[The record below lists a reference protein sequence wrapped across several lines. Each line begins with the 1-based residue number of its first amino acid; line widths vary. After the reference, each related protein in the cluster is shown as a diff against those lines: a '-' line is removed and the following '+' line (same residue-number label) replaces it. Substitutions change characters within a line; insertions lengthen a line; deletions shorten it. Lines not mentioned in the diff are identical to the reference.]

1 MVSRRANRMTALAAT
16 LAVAAM
22 VGASF
27 AAVPLYRIFCQV
39 TGFGGTTQ
47 VATQVAGQVAGQAAA
62 GDAAAGAK
70 GGRSIT
76 VSMLGNVNNSLPW
89 SFVPRKPKITLRV
102 GENALVTYR
111 ATNHGERTVTGV
123 ATFNV
128 TPHKAGPYFV
138 KVECFCFSRQT
149 LKPGESVD
157 MAVSFFIDPRLA
169 RDRKLDGVTDIALSY
184 TFFRAPEAD
193 FRAPEADQGQD
204 LASAGRTPPA
214 PGRGP
219 ARAGPER

>member
-1 MVSRRANRMTALAAT
+1 MVSRRANRIT
-16 LAVAAM
+16 AVAAALVVAVM

-47 VATQVAGQVAGQAAA
+47 VAGQ
-62 GDAAAGAK
+62 DAAPKARGV
-70 GGRSIT
+70 RVMT
-76 VSMLGNVNNSLPW
+76 VSMLGNVNSALPW
-89 SFVPRKPKITLRV
+89 SFAPVKPKITLRV
-102 GENALVTYR
+102 GENALVYYR
-111 ATNHGERTVTGV
+111 AVNRSDKTVTGV

-157 MAVSFFIDPRLA
+157 MPVSFYVDPALA
-169 RDRKLDGVTDIALSY
+169 KDRKLAGVTDIALSY
-184 TFFRAPEAD
+184 TFFHAPNSDEFA
-193 FRAPEADQGQD
+193 
-204 LASAGRTPPA
+204 
-214 PGRGP
+214 
-219 ARAGPER
+219 ARRELQR

>member
-1 MVSRRANRMTALAAT
+1 MAAARANRMTALAAA

-47 VATQVAGQVAGQAAA
+47 VAAR
-62 GDAAAGAK
+62 DAAVLAK
-70 GGRSIT
+70 GTRLIT
-76 VSMLGNVNNSLPW
+76 VSMLGNVNSSLPW
-89 SFVPRKPKITLRV
+89 SFAPVKPKITLRV

-111 ATNHGERTVTGV
+111 ATNFSDQTVTGI

-157 MAVSFFIDPRLA
+157 MPVSFFVDPRLTK
-169 RDRKLDGVTDIALSY
+169 DRKLDDVTDIALSY
-184 TFFRAPEAD
+184 TFFRAPEPQ
-193 FRAPEADQGQD
+193 R
-204 LASAGRTPPA
+204 
-214 PGRGP
+214 
-219 ARAGPER
+219 

>member
-1 MVSRRANRMTALAAT
+1 MASARANRMTALAAA

-47 VATQVAGQVAGQAAA
+47 VAGQVAAQAAA
-62 GDAAAGAK
+62 RDAAVLAK
-70 GGRSIT
+70 GTRLIT

-89 SFVPRKPKITLRV
+89 SFAPVKPKITLRV

-111 ATNHGERTVTGV
+111 AANFSDQTVTAI

-157 MAVSFFIDPRLA
+157 MPVSFFVDPRLTK
-169 RDRKLDGVTDIALSY
+169 DRKLDDVTDIALSY
-184 TFFRAPEAD
+184 TFFRAPEPQ
-193 FRAPEADQGQD
+193 R
-204 LASAGRTPPA
+204 
-214 PGRGP
+214 
-219 ARAGPER
+219 